1 MSMVQRRILFLLLM
15 LLGAVVL
22 LGGRLA
28 YLQLWQN
35 EFYQAKA
42 LEQRLQRIPIEG
54 LRGGIY
60 DRNGVPLAVSV
71 SAHTV
76 YAIPAEVEDAEATA
90 QKLAAIL
97 SLDEEFILQRL
108 QKHSAVEWLKK
119 KITDEDARAVITARL
134 PGIGVV
140 PSSTRIYPYGSVAP
154 QVLGF
159 VGIDNQGL
167 EGLELY
173 YDDFLRGT
181 PGETIFERDAQGRA
195 LEDGV
200 RGYLPGQRGGDL
212 ILTID
217 IFIQRIAEEEVRRA
231 TLETGSRLGLILVSD
246 PQTGEILATA
256 IYPSF
261 DLENFADY
269 PAANRKNIAVTDTYE
284 PGSTFKAV
292 TAALALE
299 EGVATLQ
306 SGFFDPGYI
315 RVSGWNVRCWNRG
328 GHGPQSFVETMQNS
342 CNPYYAK
349 LAIDLGPERFYDGLI
364 RFNLGHKT
372 GIDFPGEMAGIL
384 RAPSPSIPLV
394 TWANMGF
401 GQGLTVTPVQLLACF
416 GAIANKGIYTPL
428 HYVKELVTEEGSF
441 PPDIPEA
448 RQVIAAE
455 IAETTAYVL
464 RMAVE
469 RGSGKRAEVPG
480 YDVAGK
486 TGTAQ
491 LVEHGRYSHSKMV
504 TSFAGFAPKDD
515 PKMAALLVLWEPQGA
530 FYGGIIASP
539 VFARLAEE
547 VLTYLGVERKATSR
561 VSQVRQVIVPDVGG
575 LDVEEA
581 AALLRRQQFR
591 VEVVG
596 PGTRVIGQ
604 VPAPKAEVDVGSLV
618 YIYTDLESGE
628 EVEAAADQPSPYGA

>member
-349 LAIDLGPERFYDGLI
+349 LAIDLGPERFYDGLV

-561 VSQVRQVIVPDVGG
+561 VSQVRQVIVTAVGG
-575 LDVEEA
+575 LDDEEA